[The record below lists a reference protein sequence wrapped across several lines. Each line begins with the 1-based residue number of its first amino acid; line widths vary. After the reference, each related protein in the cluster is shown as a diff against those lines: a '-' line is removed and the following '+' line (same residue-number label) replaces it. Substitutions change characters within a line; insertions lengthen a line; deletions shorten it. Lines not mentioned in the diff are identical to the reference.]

1 MNDKLNSLSP
11 QKRMFV
17 LEYLKT
23 WKPRVAAEAVNLA
36 TMSGSRLLAEPD
48 IQEAVAEQMERRIME
63 TQIDADW
70 VLIELSKMFQA
81 DLADLFVPGT
91 NDLRPVHEWPE
102 AWRKMATDVKVDN
115 RWTGTGEDRVD
126 YIVKDIKIMDRLKTL
141 ELIGK
146 HTNVKAFMERHEVT
160 TDQDLTDRL
169 LAGRK
174 RARERNTE
182 TDEPL
187 SFL

>member
-1 MNDKLNSLSP
+1 
-11 QKRMFV
+11 MFV
-17 LEYLKT
+17 LEFIKT
-23 WKPRVAAEAVNLA
+23 FKPRVAAEAVNLS

-48 IQEAVAEQMERRIME
+48 IQEAIAEQMERRTME

-81 DLADLFVPGT
+81 NLSDLFFPGT

-102 AWRKMATDVKVDN
+102 VWQKMSTGVKVDSMFEG
-115 RWTGTGEDRVD
+115 RGADRELVG
-126 YIVKDIKIMDRLKTL
+126 YVKDIKIMDRLKTL